1 MGLRSPRRVRG
12 CISMCENIDPGQGQT
27 GAIPRTFPADLERQ
41 AMARAKA
48 IPALCLALLAGLPN
62 AGANSTKLSG
72 KTQPAA
78 ESRFDVG
85 RHEFLTFCSA
95 CHGVGG
101 EGDGVVAEFLGFKAV
116 DLTKLTAMNAG
127 SFPRQRVTDAIDGRA
142 DVKAHGA
149 RDMPVWGDW
158 FSYEA
163 KSSGVPS
170 EDRER
175 TVRDRIDA
183 LADYIESIQQN

>member
-1 MGLRSPRRVRG
+1 MVRV
-12 CISMCENIDPGQGQT
+12 
-27 GAIPRTFPADLERQ
+27 
-41 AMARAKA
+41 KA
-48 IPALCLALLAGLPN
+48 IPALCLALLAGLSI
-62 AGANSTKLSG
+62 ASANSTKFSG
-72 KTQPAA
+72 NAQPVAD
-78 ESRFDVG
+78 SGVDVG
-85 RHEFLTFCSA
+85 RHEFLTYCSA

-101 EGDGVVAEFLGFKAV
+101 EGDGVVAEFLEFKAV
-116 DLTKLTAMNAG
+116 DLTKLTATNAG
-127 SFPRQRVTDAIDGRA
+127 SFPRQRVTDVIDGRA

-175 TVRDRIDA
+175 TVRGRVDT

>member
-1 MGLRSPRRVRG
+1 MGLRSPRRVRDVFQ
-12 CISMCENIDPGQGQT
+12 CAKILIQVKDRQGQLQE
-27 GAIPRTFPADLERQ
+27 PSRQ
-41 AMARAKA
+41 ASEWQAMVRAKT
-48 IPALCLALLAGLPN
+48 IPALCLAFLAGLPN
-62 AGANSTKLSG
+62 ASANSTKLSG

-78 ESRFDVG
+78 ESRIDVG
-85 RHEFLTFCSA
+85 RHEFLTYCSA

-101 EGDGVVAEFLGFKAV
+101 EGDGVVAEFLEFKAV

-127 SFPRQRVTDAIDGRA
+127 SFPRQRVTDVIDGRA